1 MNGEGEGL
9 RGLVRQV
16 WGLLTVNK
24 RALLV
29 TAGNAF
35 GRNFSHLTFSPKI
48 TAAKI
53 FLFIFFVF
61 FSTFM
66 YCWWAFG
73 GGTGALAGNYGPES
87 IFQRAAAR
95 WICLISLL
103 YDESMLLLLLLFCSM
118 SWMFHEIRITRLWK
132 LRWKLYA
139 LQRLLYTL
147 SLKNNY
153 KLNVYLKY
161 IKYLKL

>member
-1 MNGEGEGL
+1 MNVEGEGL

-61 FSTFM
+61 F
-66 YCWWAFG
+66 
-73 GGTGALAGNYGPES
+73 
-87 IFQRAAAR
+87 
-95 WICLISLL
+95 
-103 YDESMLLLLLLFCSM
+103 LLLCTADGLL
-118 SWMFHEIRITRLWK
+118 EGGRG
-132 LRWKLYA
+132 RWQA
-139 LQRLLYTL
+139 TMG
-147 SLKNNY
+147 LK
-153 KLNVYLKY
+153 VSFSAPPPVGSV
-161 IKYLKL
+161 